1 MKSTVL
7 RVIVLLS
14 ALVATEALAQRPAVD
29 QNGRE
34 FRPPRDAGVSSRT
47 GRSDAQ
53 RQSTRSSHD
62 ARAEGRAGSA
72 AAFNGSWSV
81 AIITRSGAC
90 DSQYRF
96 GVQIINGNV
105 VYEGRPTGRVS
116 SNGGV
121 SVTISAGSPAGQR
134 PRPPVARSG
143 QRGLAW
149 AWLRRHLRRYLG
161 GRAALVDRRNFDSF
175 SPW

>member
-1 MKSTVL
+1 MKNTVL
-7 RVIVLLS
+7 RVIVIFS
-14 ALVATEALAQRPAVD
+14 ALVATEALAQRPVVD

-34 FRPPRDAGVSSRT
+34 FRPPRDAGLPSRT
-47 GRSDAQ
+47 GRSDAR
-53 RQSTRSSHD
+53 RQTTRSSHD

-72 AAFNGSWSV
+72 ATFNGSWSV

-90 DSQYRF
+90 EPQYRF

-121 SVTISAGSPAGQR
+121 SVMISAADQQANGQGRLSRAQGSGVWRGHGSAGTCAGTW
-134 PRPPVARSG
+134 VAE
-143 QRGLAW
+143 
-149 AWLRRHLRRYLG
+149 RR
-161 GRAALVDRRNFDSF
+161 
-175 SPW
+175 